1 MQKTSFNHG
10 WGVRRQ
16 TSPFLEIMGQAQAPV
31 PVTLPHDWLISQ
43 PRSADNQPG
52 GLTGYYG
59 EDVIEYVK
67 TFHAPE
73 GYREGRVEIQ
83 FDGVYRGA
91 MIFVNDAFVGQRP
104 YGYIPFSV
112 RIDPYLHDGDNEI
125 RVECRNH
132 FDARWYSGL
141 GIYRDTHLLVGPPLH
156 VARNGVKIR
165 TISADA
171 ETAVVG
177 VITELQNDSKEL
189 HTVKVVT
196 ELVDKTGTVVAAES
210 ASLAVRPAESARLR
224 QQFTVDAPQR
234 WSVDSP
240 SLYTCRTR
248 LEPSNSAGETVET
261 SFGIRTLE
269 WDVRHGMRINGETV
283 KLRGGCIHH
292 DNGLIGAATIA
303 RAEERRVE
311 LLKEAGYNAIR
322 SAHNPIS
329 AAMLDACDRLGML
342 VLDEFT
348 DGWTSSGL
356 GFGYGVDMNEWWR
369 RDLTEML
376 ERDYN
381 HPSVI
386 MYSIGNEVSDT
397 GNTWGAIHGRDM
409 VDFIK
414 TLDDTRPVTNAINP
428 MMTVLHDL
436 KAQVGQQA
444 DDAGGVNSFM
454 RDFGELTK
462 DLVASDLAT
471 ERLEEAM
478 SQVDIPGYNYAYGR
492 YELDMKQHPQRLL
505 VGTEGLPNKLDE
517 VWDYVK
523 RHPQVIGEFSW
534 TAWEYIGE
542 AGLGA
547 DKPAEE
553 AFFGNYPW
561 RLSMTAD
568 HGVTG
573 QRRTL
578 SYWREVVWGLRTT
591 PYIAVHRPDI
601 ADKESLKASLY
612 TWSDSVSSWTWGGY
626 EGTPMTVEVYSDAE
640 EIELLLNGQTIGRAP
655 AGETNRFMA
664 VFQVDYQPGELVAVA
679 YRNGQETAREVL
691 QSAAATTGLT
701 ATPDRTEIR
710 ADENDLAFVTISIA
724 DNAGIIDV
732 LDNTAVTVTVSG
744 NGVLQGLGS
753 ADPKSEDNYA
763 SSVCTT
769 FLGQALAIIRPT
781 GPGEIKVSIESE
793 KFAAMETV
801 IKAI

>member
-1 MQKTSFNHG
+1 
-10 WGVRRQ
+10 
-16 TSPFLEIMGQAQAPV
+16 
-31 PVTLPHDWLISQ
+31 
-43 PRSADNQPG
+43 
-52 GLTGYYG
+52 
-59 EDVIEYVK
+59 
-67 TFHAPE
+67 
-73 GYREGRVEIQ
+73 
-83 FDGVYRGA
+83 
-91 MIFVNDAFVGQRP
+91 
-104 YGYIPFSV
+104 
-112 RIDPYLHDGDNEI
+112 
-125 RVECRNH
+125 
-132 FDARWYSGL
+132 
-141 GIYRDTHLLVGPPLH
+141 
-156 VARNGVKIR
+156 
-165 TISADA
+165 
-171 ETAVVG
+171 
-177 VITELQNDSKEL
+177 
-189 HTVKVVT
+189 
-196 ELVDKTGTVVAAES
+196 
-210 ASLAVRPAESARLR
+210 
-224 QQFTVDAPQR
+224 
-234 WSVDSP
+234 
-240 SLYTCRTR
+240 
-248 LEPSNSAGETVET
+248 
-261 SFGIRTLE
+261 
-269 WDVRHGMRINGETV
+269 
-283 KLRGGCIHH
+283 
-292 DNGLIGAATIA
+292 
-303 RAEERRVE
+303 
-311 LLKEAGYNAIR
+311 
-322 SAHNPIS
+322 
-329 AAMLDACDRLGML
+329 
-342 VLDEFT
+342 
-348 DGWTSSGL
+348 
-356 GFGYGVDMNEWWR
+356 
-369 RDLTEML
+369 
-376 ERDYN
+376 
-381 HPSVI
+381 
-386 MYSIGNEVSDT
+386 
-397 GNTWGAIHGRDM
+397 
-409 VDFIK
+409 
-414 TLDDTRPVTNAINP
+414 
-428 MMTVLHDL
+428 
-436 KAQVGQQA
+436 
-444 DDAGGVNSFM
+444 
-454 RDFGELTK
+454 
-462 DLVASDLAT
+462 
-471 ERLEEAM
+471 M

-691 QSAAATTGLT
+691 RSAAATTGLT

-732 LDNTAVTVTVSG
+732 LNNTAVTVTVSG